1 MKRVFKCAREDDK
14 KIQECQTLKLGD
26 APMHLQEIFKKTQAS
41 KLRDA
46 PVHPLLHQHYQFV
59 FRSTIFLSLHVLCAM
74 LGASCFQF
82 YFQFFIMSRNPA
94 FLYVG
99 EKHAPPLPRTLH
111 RIFMSIYAVCVLC
124 LLIATIVLCSQYSC
138 LSFQELLFSW
148 LLELSL
154 ITMLTLLRE
163 FASVALVNMSM
174 IKMLRA

>member
-1 MKRVFKCAREDDK
+1 MIKRFRSVKRSSLWMPPCTPK
-14 KIQECQTLKLGD
+14 KYSRRLKRLSLGM
-26 APMHLQEIFKKTQAS
+26 P
-41 KLRDA
+41 
-46 PVHPLLHQHYQFV
+46 PVPPLLHQHYQFV
-59 FRSTIFLSLHVLCAM
+59 FRSAIFLSLHVLCAM

-82 YFQFFIMSRNPA
+82 SFQFFITSRNSA

-111 RIFMSIYAVCVLC
+111 RIFMSIYAMCVLC

-138 LSFQELLFSW
+138 LSFKELLFSW

-174 IKMLRA
+174 INMLRA